1 MQVWLVYLQI
11 YSSICRFRVSICILS
26 IYLQVGLVYLQVLV
40 FRQESGH
47 FKIRLFY
54 SKSYRTAFGG

>member
-1 MQVWLVYLQI
+1 MKVN
-11 YSSICRFRVSICILS
+11 
-26 IYLQVGLVYLQVLV
+26 LV

-54 SKSYRTAFGG
+54 SKSYRTAFGGALETINPKAD